1 MTTTFIVGYIVLAVI
16 LVGLVNVL
24 VLKSRKKRKNQTKGQ
39 HVNEESKSQSNPSKF
54 KISDLDRDQASE
66 RTQDA
71 HHDDHQFRHLNTE
84 NRHIENDKRKDHF
97 ENEQDQQDHAS
108 EQIHPEQKQASH
120 SLHYSDDATEDDKQD
135 DDVNNQHLPKDSIYE
150 PINPASQE
158 GRVNERIKKQKEDF
172 VFGKGITRNKILA
185 AMLFGMFIAILN
197 QTLLN
202 VALPKI
208 NTEFNISASTGQW
221 LMTGFMLV
229 NGILIPI
236 SAFLFNKYSYR
247 KLFIIAL
254 LLFTIGS
261 LVCAL
266 SNNFPMMMGG
276 RVLQAIGAGVL
287 MPLGSNVIV
296 TIFPP
301 EKRGVAMGTMGIAM
315 ILAPA
320 IGPTLSGYIVQNYH
334 WNVMFYGMFFLG
346 IAAMIFGY
354 FWFRLYQKTTNPRAD
369 YQGIVY
375 STIGFGALL
384 YGFSEAGNKGWGST
398 EIVIMFIIG
407 VIFIVAFVIRELTMR
422 APMLNLEVL
431 KSSTFTLTTIINMVV
446 MMSLFGGMI
455 LLPIYLQNLRGFS
468 ALDSGLLLLP
478 GSLVMGILGPITG
491 KLLDTIGLKP
501 LALFGIAVMTY
512 GTWELTKLNMDTP
525 YLHIMSI
532 YVIRS
537 FGMAFVM
544 MPLMTAAINAL
555 PPRLISHGNAF
566 LNTMRQLAGSIGTAI
581 LVTVMTTQTTNH
593 VGAFADEL
601 DKTNPVIQDHVR
613 QMAAQYGGQSEAL
626 QAILKYVNQLAYIE
640 GINDAF
646 WIATGLAVLAF
657 ILSLF
662 LKGKKGAD
670 AEHERMMHA
679 ESNKFK

>member
-84 NRHIENDKRKDHF
+84 NRHIENDKRKDYF
-97 ENEQDQQDHAS
+97 ENEQDHAS

-150 PINPASQE
+150 PINLASQE

-491 KLLDTIGLKP
+491 KLFDTIGLKP

-646 WIATGLAVLAF
+646 WIATGLAFLAF
-657 ILSLF
+657 VLSLF

>member
-1 MTTTFIVGYIVLAVI
+1 MTTTFIIGYIVGALI
-16 LVGLVNVL
+16 LIGLINFFIV
-24 VLKSRKKRKNQTKGQ
+24 KSRKKSKNKDRLEGQRKNQ
-39 HVNEESKSQSNPSKF
+39 ESKRQQSKF
-54 KISDLDRDQASE
+54 KISDLDKEDNKKSSTNENTHDSNRI
-66 RTQDA
+66 QD
-71 HHDDHQFRHLNTE
+71 E
-84 NRHIENDKRKDHF
+84 KRKDHF
-97 ENEQDQQDHAS
+97 DDNAHQPNESINEETEPTVSLSSEKKEQDRDVN
-108 EQIHPEQKQASH
+108 EPI
-120 SLHYSDDATEDDKQD
+120 
-135 DDVNNQHLPKDSIYE
+135 DDVHN
-150 PINPASQE
+150 PIDPNSEE
-158 GRVNERIKKQKEDF
+158 GRVNEKIKNQHDDF
-172 VFGKGITRNKILA
+172 IFGKNITRGKILG

-247 KLFIIAL
+247 KLFIVAL
-254 LLFTIGS
+254 ILFTIGS
-261 LVCAL
+261 FICAI
-266 SNNFPMMMGG
+266 STNFPIMMGG

-334 WNVMFYGMFFLG
+334 WNVMFFGMSILG
-346 IAAMIFGY
+346 ILAIIVGY
-354 FWFRLYQKTTNPRAD
+354 IWFRLYQRTTNPRAD

-398 EIVIMFIIG
+398 EIVIMFTIG
-407 VIFIVAFVIRELTMR
+407 IIFIILFVIRELTMR

-431 KSSTFTLTTIINMVV
+431 KSSTYTLTTVINMVV

-468 ALDSGLLLLP
+468 ALDSGLLMLP
-478 GSLVMGILGPITG
+478 GALVMGALGPVAG

-501 LALFGIAVMTY
+501 LALFGIAIMTY

-525 YLHIMSI
+525 YMSIMSI

-566 LNTMRQLAGSIGTAI
+566 LNTMRQLAGSIGTAV
-581 LVTVMTTQTTNH
+581 LVTVMTTQTTTHLN
-593 VGAFADEL
+593 AYSTEL
-601 DKTNPVIQDHVR
+601 DKTNPVIQDH
-613 QMAAQYGGQSEAL
+613 MKELTTQYGGEQGAMKVLS
-626 QAILKYVNQLAYIE
+626 QFIQQLSSID

-646 WIATGLAVLAF
+646 WIATALSILAF
-657 ILSLF
+657 VLSLF
-662 LKGKKGAD
+662 LKSKKKAD
-670 AEHERMMHA
+670 AEHRKMMA
-679 ESNKFK
+679 NENRN